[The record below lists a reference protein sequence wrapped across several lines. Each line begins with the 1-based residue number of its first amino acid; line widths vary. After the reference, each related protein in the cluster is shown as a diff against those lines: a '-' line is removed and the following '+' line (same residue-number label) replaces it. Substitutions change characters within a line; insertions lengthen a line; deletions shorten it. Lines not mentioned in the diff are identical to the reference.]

1 MGLGAPWLGQTL
13 GRPILPQRGAPCPVW
28 PRSALPKEVLGL
40 GSLSGLLRGKA
51 LSGDL
56 WRG

>member
-1 MGLGAPWLGQTL
+1 MGQTP
-13 GRPILPQRGAPCPVW
+13 GRPILLQRGAPCPVW
-28 PRSALPKEVLGL
+28 PRSALPEEVLGL
-40 GSLSGLLRGKA
+40 GFLSGLLRGKA